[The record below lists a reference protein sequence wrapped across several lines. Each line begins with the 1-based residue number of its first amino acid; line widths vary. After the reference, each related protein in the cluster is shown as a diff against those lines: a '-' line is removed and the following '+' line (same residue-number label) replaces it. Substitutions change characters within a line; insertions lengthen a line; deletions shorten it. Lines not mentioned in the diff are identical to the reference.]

1 MFWRITLFYIV
12 SLTLIGLLVPYTD
25 SRLLSASSDADASAS
40 PFVIAINNA
49 SIKGLDSVMNVVIM
63 IAVLSVGN
71 SAVYGSSRTL
81 AALADQGQAPRILGY
96 VDRKGRPLVAQSIA
110 SALGLLAFLAASDK
124 QATAFDWMLA
134 ISGLSSIFT
143 WGSICLAHIRFRR
156 AWKVQGHSLDELPF
170 RSQPGLVGSW
180 IGFIFNCLVL
190 IAQFWV
196 GFAPV
201 GYAAM
206 TTSEKV
212 YNFFSDYLS
221 AVVVLTFYIP
231 YKIYTRSR
239 FMRARDIDLNN
250 GRREIDLQHLIEVE
264 RAEQAAWPIWKK
276 MYKFFC

>member
-206 TTSEKV
+206 TASEKV

-276 MYKFFC
+276 VYKFFC